1 MSEERYLIGE
11 VSRLTG
17 LSKDT
22 IHFYVKKGLLTPDY
36 TDQTNGYQYYS
47 RWNLWQLEIIM
58 ICRKLS
64 VPLAQIRKILSSH
77 DNTKITNLLLE
88 YRDEAQRLSEYYRQ
102 VADDIQWYGE
112 ENIRIQSA
120 GISTGIRIETLPA
133 EKVIAGVLKRGQ
145 TAYHAN
151 LLEAARDELRQSNT
165 IRRKYGYILDLK
177 QMEAGRFVKQ
187 REYLKTGRKDFENVS
202 PENLFTLPA
211 GEYALFMLHVKQ
223 EDADFRPFFRWLE
236 QHNFQ
241 ADFVFAE
248 EIGLQLFDYVEYDC
262 EIKAHLTGM
271 PPARPGEFLYT
282 GR

>member
-112 ENIRIQSA
+112 ENLRIQSA
-120 GISTGIRIETLPA
+120 GVSTGIRIGTLPA
-133 EKVIAGVLKRGQ
+133 ETVIAGVLKRGQ

-177 QMEAGRFVKQ
+177 QMKEGRFVKQ

-211 GEYALFMLHVKQ
+211 GKYALFMLHVKQ
-223 EDADFRPFFRWLE
+223 EDADFHPFFRWLE

-241 ADFVFAE
+241 SDFVFAE

-262 EIKAHLTGM
+262 EIKAHLVGI
-271 PPARPGEFLYT
+271 PPAKPGGFLYT